1 MKQADQSRTLP
12 RYLIAYEKADFATQQ
27 KIRFFN
33 RLCQVMLVLLLL
45 IMTYTGIIQ
54 VSSPDY
60 GGLFLPV
67 LLTPA
72 AMFLIVLLSIYL
84 LRRGQFI
91 VATHLLLL
99 LSFAAVWSVMFLDRA
114 SPLPRL
120 DTVVIIPA
128 IITMLPLIVRR
139 AGLSFIIYTGINILL
154 LVLFLLLNYNQLDLP
169 RTYLADYFS
178 DTTIALIFTG
188 IVGYNIYIINA
199 RSLERT
205 VQDIK
210 ERHEAE
216 IALKESEKK
225 YSETLDLLPQTV
237 FEADITGRLLYVN
250 RRAFETF
257 GYSREDFSRG
267 LYMLE
272 MIVEDERITAAENI
286 SKLAR
291 NKGKTGM
298 TYTALRK
305 DGSTFPVQV
314 YSGAITNNGEITG
327 FRGIIVDITQKIES
341 EKALIASQQLFQ
353 TLAQNSPVGIFRTR
367 PDGFTTYVNPKW
379 TELAGL
385 SAEEAAGEG
394 WLKAVHPDDRNTLGA
409 VWTGH
414 SARRESSNVDY
425 RFLRPD
431 GSIVWVLGN
440 AVPEIVEGEF
450 NGYVGTIT
458 DITEI
463 KQTQKELRE
472 SEERYRTIINAFPD
486 IIMIS
491 DLKGNILF
499 ANEHLKRLTGLA
511 EEDYF
516 KTERKAHIHPDDIQF
531 VTGEIKDLL
540 NSEKE
545 CTGVI
550 ENRFID
556 TGGRM
561 HWFSGTISK
570 IIYDGQVALQTISR
584 DITER
589 KSIEEELD
597 RHRTHLEAMVRERTE
612 ELRETN
618 NALIASNRKL
628 MKQHEKLEKTLTEL
642 KQAQQQLI
650 HSEKMASLGILAA
663 GVAHEINNPLNFI
676 QAGILGLETYFHDN
690 LESHIPEVTP
700 LMNGVKE
707 GVKRSAQIVT
717 SLSRYSR
724 QDLLPLTR
732 CNIHEIIDNCL
743 IMLQSET
750 KARIEI
756 KKNYSEDV
764 TEVYGNEGELH
775 QAMLNILVNAI
786 QAIGKEGMI
795 TISTRVAQGTIEISV
810 SDSGCGIDEQHLG
823 RIFDPFFT
831 TKEPGLGTGLG
842 LSITYNIIMKHNGSV
857 TCRSK
862 KSEGS
867 EFIINLPLNA

>member
-1 MKQADQSRTLP
+1 
-12 RYLIAYEKADFATQQ
+12 
-27 KIRFFN
+27 
-33 RLCQVMLVLLLL
+33 
-45 IMTYTGIIQ
+45 
-54 VSSPDY
+54 
-60 GGLFLPV
+60 
-67 LLTPA
+67 
-72 AMFLIVLLSIYL
+72 
-84 LRRGQFI
+84 
-91 VATHLLLL
+91 
-99 LSFAAVWSVMFLDRA
+99 
-114 SPLPRL
+114 
-120 DTVVIIPA
+120 
-128 IITMLPLIVRR
+128 
-139 AGLSFIIYTGINILL
+139 
-154 LVLFLLLNYNQLDLP
+154 
-169 RTYLADYFS
+169 
-178 DTTIALIFTG
+178 
-188 IVGYNIYIINA
+188 
-199 RSLERT
+199 
-205 VQDIK
+205 
-210 ERHEAE
+210 
-216 IALKESEKK
+216 
-225 YSETLDLLPQTV
+225 
-237 FEADITGRLLYVN
+237 
-250 RRAFETF
+250 
-257 GYSREDFSRG
+257 
-267 LYMLE
+267 
-272 MIVEDERITAAENI
+272 
-286 SKLAR
+286 
-291 NKGKTGM
+291 
-298 TYTALRK
+298 
-305 DGSTFPVQV
+305 
-314 YSGAITNNGEITG
+314 
-327 FRGIIVDITQKIES
+327 
-341 EKALIASQQLFQ
+341 
-353 TLAQNSPVGIFRTR
+353 
-367 PDGFTTYVNPKW
+367 
-379 TELAGL
+379 
-385 SAEEAAGEG
+385 
-394 WLKAVHPDDRNTLGA
+394 
-409 VWTGH
+409 
-414 SARRESSNVDY
+414 
-425 RFLRPD
+425 
-431 GSIVWVLGN
+431 
-440 AVPEIVEGEF
+440 
-450 NGYVGTIT
+450 
-458 DITEI
+458 
-463 KQTQKELRE
+463 
-472 SEERYRTIINAFPD
+472 
-486 IIMIS
+486 
-491 DLKGNILF
+491 
-499 ANEHLKRLTGLA
+499 
-511 EEDYF
+511 
-516 KTERKAHIHPDDIQF
+516 
-531 VTGEIKDLL
+531 
-540 NSEKE
+540 
-545 CTGVI
+545 
-550 ENRFID
+550 
-556 TGGRM
+556 M

-628 MKQHEKLEKTLTEL
+628 MEQHEKLEKTLTEL

-756 KKNYSEDV
+756 KKSYSEDV

-795 TISTRVAQGTIEISV
+795 TISTRVVQGTIEISV

-867 EFIINLPLNA
+867 EFIINLPLNV